1 MGSHE
6 SGEQMFSECAHQEW
20 DIGLISWENSLRHS
34 GLSQPQVGSAALHS
48 QSPTPLIHRQGN

>member
-1 MGSHE
+1 
-6 SGEQMFSECAHQEW
+6 MFSECAHQEW